1 MNRVKDALGLRFGEE
16 IESHHE
22 IFGDPELIRL
32 LGRKTCREYNSEPLP
47 SDLVDALLRVAF
59 SASSKLSRI
68 TSKRV

>member
-1 MNRVKDALGLRFGEE
+1 MGGAMDALGLRYGEE

-32 LGRKTCREYNSEPLP
+32 LGRKTGREFNSSPLP

-59 SASSKLSRI
+59 SASSKSD
-68 TSKRV
+68 TSKRL